1 MNYDRV
7 KYHKHCRKYEQ
18 YNNRTDHCT
27 SCKQGTDRTDHIYL
41 RIKSYSKGCSKETAS
56 TYNNGLHGEFMRYGD
71 SFLLCL
77 AKMTLFL
84 IIAGHQDR
92 IVNGCSQLDSSDYD
106 TCYERKG
113 NKGLPYLQKS
123 QIQ

>member
-1 MNYDRV
+1 MNNDRV

-56 TYNNGLHGEFMRYGD
+56 TYNNGVCYKNGTLKSPKTLLTIE
-71 SFLLCL
+71 SFLLFPRCL
-77 AKMTLFL
+77 CF
-84 IIAGHQDR
+84 
-92 IVNGCSQLDSSDYD
+92 
-106 TCYERKG
+106 
-113 NKGLPYLQKS
+113 
-123 QIQ
+123 